1 MIVNMHAIHAIY
13 GKKLISNSLAY
24 WPGKKIGN
32 NNMRRTTNITAIII
46 CAKNKHRS
54 RIQKREEYATKKN
67 QGEIPE
73 ARY

>member
-54 RIQKREEYATKKN
+54 RIQKREEDATKKL
-67 QGEIPE
+67 QGKIPE